1 MDGGIYILLNQTL
14 RQKNGILVVVAFPG
28 HEADQRVFAQTD
40 LTVAGGRTICDNLAS
55 FDMVILVYNR
65 FLIVAVGLVTSLEF
79 CQMVYIAVSIGI
91 SLDDDL
97 VGSGALNHTGILCND
112 THTGV
117 NSCLRGNTGIDNGS
131 LGGQKR
137 YRLTL
142 HVRSHQSTVR
152 IVVLQER
159 NHGSSYGE
167 YHLRGYVHQV
177 DFLLLELG
185 GFLTET
191 TRYVIVDE
199 VSFFV

>member
-14 RQKNGILVVVAFPG
+14 RQKNGILVVVTFPS
-28 HEADQRVFAQTD
+28 HEADQRVLTKSD
-40 LTVAGGRTICDNLAS
+40 LTIAGRRTVCDYLAS
-55 FDMVILVYNR
+55 FDMVILIYNR
-65 FLIVAVGLVTSLEF
+65 FLIVAVGLVASLEF
-79 CQMVYIAVSIGI
+79 CQMVYITVSIGI

-97 VGSGALNHTGILCND
+97 VGSRALNHTGILCND

-159 NHGSSYGE
+159 NHGSSDGE

-177 DFLLLELG
+177 DFLFLELG
-185 GFLTET
+185 SLLTET
-191 TRYVIVDE
+191 AGYVIMNE